1 MENSA
6 FLELAEKR
14 YSVRSYK
21 NIPVEEEK
29 ISKILE
35 AGKLAPTAVNL
46 QPHKI
51 YIVKSQEVREKLK
64 KVCICTFDAPV
75 IFVIGYDKNIVWHN
89 SLKPEL
95 DTGMIDASIVL
106 THMMLEAT
114 DLGLGS
120 CWVCRFDPDEVS
132 KALYLPEN
140 IVITSLLPVGYSAED
155 AKPSDRHL
163 KYRDQN
169 EIVEIL

>member
-6 FLELAEKR
+6 FLNLAAKR
-14 YSVRSYK
+14 YSVRAYQNK
-21 NIPVEEEK
+21 PVEEEK

-46 QPHKI
+46 QPYKI
-51 YIVKSQEVREKLK
+51 YAAVSTEAREKLK

-75 IFVIGYDKNIVWHN
+75 IFVIGYDKNLVWHN
-89 SLKPEL
+89 SRRPEL

-132 KALYLPEN
+132 KALGLPEN
-140 IVITSLLPVGYSAED
+140 IVITSLLPVGYAAED

-169 EIVEIL
+169 EIVEII